1 MVLELLEFEED
12 HDRDHV
18 GESARLA
25 GRLVA
30 TRCLVAEGHVDVW
43 DAEHRRAAE
52 ALALGWKTDRCD
64 LPVIESAEES
74 ASVERLELNGDYD
87 IDPRNL
93 NDRYSVTIDALSN
106 GGVSV

>member
-1 MVLELLEFEED
+1 MVLELLVFEED
-12 HDRDHV
+12 HDRDHA
-18 GESARLA
+18 GGSARLA

-64 LPVIESAEES
+64 LHVIESAEES

-87 IDPRNL
+87 IDPRDL

-106 GGVSV
+106 GGVSA

>member
-1 MVLELLEFEED
+1 MLEFEED
-12 HDRDHV
+12 HDRDHA

-30 TRCLVAEGHVDVW
+30 TRCLVAEGPVDVW

-52 ALALGWKTDRCD
+52 ALALGWKTDRRD

-74 ASVERLELNGDYD
+74 ASVERHELNGDYD
-87 IDPRNL
+87 NDPPDL

-106 GGVSV
+106 GGVSA